1 MDIVKKTL
9 DALEVLEAEG
19 ITVQQGWYDADI
31 KGLHV
36 TVWNLGDYGGEH
48 SDDDE
53 EVEVCLLRMLSHRSS
68 TDQIRLKKRI
78 RRLMKKAG
86 FAFMGANDNL
96 ETDTKIFMNAARFM
110 AAEEAE
116 QEDEEE

>member
-53 EVEVCLLRMLSHRSS
+53 EVEIAAVQVRHPSGMRLLWSLVRHV
-68 TDQIRLKKRI
+68 QC
-78 RRLMKKAG
+78 
-86 FAFMGANDNL
+86 
-96 ETDTKIFMNAARFM
+96 
-110 AAEEAE
+110 
-116 QEDEEE
+116 

>member
-9 DALEVLEAEG
+9 DALAVLEAEG

-31 KGLHV
+31 KRLHV

-53 EVEVCLLRMLSHRSS
+53 EVEIAAVQVCIWSS
-68 TDQIRLKKRI
+68 TDQIRLKKENQATYEKGRI
-78 RRLMKKAG
+78 RIHGRK
-86 FAFMGANDNL
+86 
-96 ETDTKIFMNAARFM
+96 
-110 AAEEAE
+110 
-116 QEDEEE
+116 

>member
-36 TVWNLGDYGGEH
+36 TVWNLG
-48 SDDDE
+48 
-53 EVEVCLLRMLSHRSS
+53 
-68 TDQIRLKKRI
+68 
-78 RRLMKKAG
+78 RRLYQPDG
-86 FAFMGANDNL
+86 
-96 ETDTKIFMNAARFM
+96 IS
-110 AAEEAE
+110 
-116 QEDEEE
+116 

>member
-36 TVWNLGDYGGEH
+36 TVWNLGTTAANIRTMTKKSRLQQCKCASGQ
-48 SDDDE
+48 
-53 EVEVCLLRMLSHRSS
+53 V
-68 TDQIRLKKRI
+68 QIKS
-78 RRLMKKAG
+78 G
-86 FAFMGANDNL
+86 
-96 ETDTKIFMNAARFM
+96 
-110 AAEEAE
+110 
-116 QEDEEE
+116 